1 MGGRLVE
8 VYSSIWTKCMLSDM
22 KELNVKRVNEVV
34 CYGVNDVARSGG
46 TVCGPAISLSICS
59 SALA

>member
-1 MGGRLVE
+1 
-8 VYSSIWTKCMLSDM
+8 MLSDM